1 MVKIEDAHQEEVFQE
16 GESSEVTMAAL
27 IDDETAQ
34 RIFKEMEEES
44 DVLKKMGSLLT
55 KLEEVKHK
63 KTTHVEIHDNE
74 DGEGWDERDKV
85 DYERNK

>member
-16 GESSEVTMAAL
+16 GESSEVTMATL

-85 DYERNK
+85 DYEMNK

>member
-1 MVKIEDAHQEEVFQE
+1 
-16 GESSEVTMAAL
+16 MAAL

-55 KLEEVKHK
+55 KLEEVKLK
-63 KTTHVEIHDNE
+63 KTAHVEIHDDE

-85 DYERNK
+85 DYERNKQFESSLWMLWP